1 MMNGNWPVFLV
12 FLSLQKNETMFKAI
26 YWTHVISVNIFML
39 IYLIK
44 TIQLLLNKNEGLEK
58 FKKITKVPEM
68 IVSVL
73 FLGTGI
79 YLITQIPEIKSL
91 LIIKLVA
98 VALSIPI
105 AIVGFKKGNKMLAS
119 LSMLLIITAYG
130 LAEMSK
136 KQASSK
142 KSPDM
147 ETATGT
153 AKDSVHASA
162 TDSVNGAVD
171 PNGFPVAM
179 AKKKY
184 KDNCSGCHGDDGKL
198 GMAGASDLSK
208 STIDAM
214 EAKDIVTNGKTTMPA
229 FGEQLNPGEINA
241 VVNYIQSIKK
251 K

>member
-1 MMNGNWPVFLV
+1 MMNGNGPVFLV

-26 YWTHVISVNIFML
+26 YWTHVISVNIFLL
-39 IYLIK
+39 IYLVK

-98 VALSIPI
+98 VALSIPV
-105 AIVGFKKGNKMLAS
+105 AIVGFKKGSKMLAS
-119 LSMLLIITAYG
+119 LSMILIIGAYG

-142 KSPDM
+142 KSSDV

-153 AKDSVHASA
+153 AKDSVPSPG
-162 TDSVNGAVD
+162 VNGEVD

-184 KDNCSGCHGDDGKL
+184 MDNCSGCHGADGKL

-214 EAKDIVTNGKTTMPA
+214 EAKDVVTNGKTTMPA